1 MKILAVESSALTASV
16 AVCEDERPI
25 AEMTLQT
32 GNTHSDT
39 LLPMVEQL
47 LAHAGLTVQDIDL
60 FAVPI
65 GPGSFTGI
73 RIGVSLIKGLAF
85 DSGKPCV
92 GASSLEGMAYN
103 LTGFRG
109 ILCPVMDARRN
120 QLYNALFRFECDRL
134 VRITEDRLIPATDL
148 AAELSTYDEPVI
160 LTGEGSGILQKASPD
175 AITYIIP
182 SPLMATPN
190 AVGVA
195 QLALQMYRS
204 GQAVS
209 DDQLLPVYL
218 RPSQA
223 ERERNE
229 RLAEEKSAQS

>member
-1 MKILAVESSALTASV
+1 MKILTIESSALTASV
-16 AVCEDERPI
+16 ALCEDDRPI

-47 LAHAGLTVQDIDL
+47 LAHAGMTVQDIDL
-60 FAVPI
+60 FAVPV

-73 RIGVSLIKGLAF
+73 RIGVSVIKGLAF
-85 DSGKPCV
+85 DSNKPCV
-92 GASSLEGMAYN
+92 GTSSLEGMAYN
-103 LTGFRG
+103 LAGFKG

-120 QLYNALFRFECDRL
+120 QLYNALFRFEGDRL
-134 VRITEDRLIPATDL
+134 IRLTEDRLIPAADL
-148 AAELSTYDEPVI
+148 AAELSAYGEAVI
-160 LTGEGSGILQKASPD
+160 LAGEGSDILRKASSD
-175 AITYIIP
+175 QIAYIMP
-182 SPLMATPN
+182 SPMMATQN

-195 QLALQMYRS
+195 QLALHMYHS

-209 DDQLLPVYL
+209 DGELLPVYL

-229 RLAEEKSAQS
+229 RLADEQSAQK

>member
-1 MKILAVESSALTASV
+1 MKILAIESSALTASV
-16 AVCEDERPI
+16 AVCEDNLPI
-25 AEMTLQT
+25 AAMTLQT
-32 GNTHSDT
+32 GHTHSDT

-47 LAHAGLTVQDIDL
+47 LAHAGWTVQNIDL
-60 FAVPI
+60 FAVPV

-92 GASSLEGMAYN
+92 GVSSLEGMAYN
-103 LTGFRG
+103 LSGFDG

-120 QLYNALFRFECDRL
+120 QLYNALFRWNGDKL
-134 VRITEDRLIPATDL
+134 VRLTEDRLIPAVDL
-148 AAELSTYDEPVI
+148 AAELQTYGERVI
-160 LTGEGSGILQKASPD
+160 LTGEGSGILQKASS
-175 AITYIIP
+175 AEIKFTIP
-182 SPLMATPN
+182 SPLMATQN

-195 QLALQMYRS
+195 QLALSEYRS
-204 GQAVS
+204 GEFVG
-209 DDQLLPVYL
+209 DGELLPVYL

-229 RLAEEKSAQS
+229 RIAEVKSAD

>member
-1 MKILAVESSALTASV
+1 MKILAIESSALTASV
-16 AVCEDERPI
+16 AICEDNRPI

-47 LAHAGLTVQDIDL
+47 LTHAGMSVQEIDL
-60 FAVPI
+60 FAVPV

-85 DSGKPCV
+85 DSKKPCV
-92 GASSLEGMAYN
+92 GTSSLEGMAYN
-103 LTGFRG
+103 LAGFEG

-120 QLYNALFRFECDRL
+120 QLYNALFRFTDGKLIRL
-134 VRITEDRLIPATDL
+134 TEDRLIPATKL
-148 AAELSTYDEPVI
+148 AAELAAYGGSVI
-160 LTGEGSGILQKASPD
+160 LTGEGSDILQKASADTVP
-175 AITYIIP
+175 YVIP
-182 SPLMATPN
+182 SPLMATQN

-195 QLALQMYRS
+195 QLAFRMYREGKS
-204 GQAVS
+204 VS
-209 DDQLLPVYL
+209 DCELLPVYL

-229 RLAEEKSAQS
+229 RLAEEKSAQ

>member
-16 AVCEDERPI
+16 AVCEDSFPI
-25 AEMTLQT
+25 ASMTLQT
-32 GNTHSDT
+32 GHTHSDT

-47 LAHAGLTVQDIDL
+47 LAHAGLSVQEIDL
-60 FAVPI
+60 FAVPT

-85 DSGKPCV
+85 NSGKPCV
-92 GASSLEGMAYN
+92 GTSSLEGMAYN
-103 LTGFRG
+103 LYGFSG

-120 QLYNALFRFECDRL
+120 QLYNALFRFEGDKLIRL
-134 VRITEDRLIPATDL
+134 TEDRLIPASTLAEEL
-148 AAELSTYDEPVI
+148 AAYHESVI
-160 LTGEGSGILQKASPD
+160 LTGEGSAILRNETVAP
-175 AITYIIP
+175 IHYIEP
-182 SPLMATPN
+182 SPLMATQN

-195 QLALQMYRS
+195 QLALREYTAGR
-204 GQAVS
+204 AVNDS
-209 DDQLLPVYL
+209 ELLPVYL

-229 RLAEEKSAQS
+229 RLAEAKSAQK

>member
-1 MKILAVESSALTASV
+1 MKILALESSALTASV
-16 AVCEDERPI
+16 AVCEDSVPI
-25 AEMTLQT
+25 AAMTLQT
-32 GNTHSDT
+32 GHTHSDT

-47 LAHAGLTVQDIDL
+47 LAHAGWTVQDIDL
-60 FAVPI
+60 FAVPV

-92 GASSLEGMAYN
+92 GLSSLEGMAYN
-103 LTGFRG
+103 LVGFNG

-120 QLYNALFRFECDRL
+120 QLYNALFRWNGKKLTRL
-134 VRITEDRLIPATDL
+134 TEDRLIPAKDL
-148 AAELSTYDEPVI
+148 AIELEGYGETVI
-160 LTGEGSGILQKASPD
+160 LTGEGSSILQKVSSES
-175 AITYIIP
+175 IHYIIP
-182 SPLMATPN
+182 SPLLATQN

-195 QLALQMYRS
+195 QLALCEY
-204 GQAVS
+204 QAGKCLS
-209 DDQLLPVYL
+209 DGELLPVYL

-229 RLAEEKSAQS
+229 RIGEPK

>member
-1 MKILAVESSALTASV
+1 MKILAIESSALTASV
-16 AVCEDERPI
+16 AICEDDLPI

-39 LLPMVEQL
+39 LLPMVEEL
-47 LAHAGLTVQDIDL
+47 LAHAGLSVQDIDL
-60 FAVPI
+60 FAVPV

-85 DSGKPCV
+85 DSEKPCV
-92 GASSLEGMAYN
+92 GTSSLEGMAYN
-103 LTGFRG
+103 LAGFPG

-120 QLYNALFRFECDRL
+120 QLYNALFRFENGEL
-134 VRITEDRLIPATDL
+134 VRLTEDRLIPADQL
-148 AAELSTYDEPVI
+148 AAELSAYAEPVI
-160 LTGEGSGILQKASPD
+160 LTGEGSAILQNCAPD
-175 AITYIIP
+175 ALKLILP
-182 SPLMATPN
+182 SPLMATQN

-195 QLALQMYRS
+195 MLARKLYLS

-209 DDQLLPVYL
+209 DGELLPVYL

-229 RLAEEKSAQS
+229 RLSATN

>member
-1 MKILAVESSALTASV
+1 MKILAIESSALTASV

-47 LAHAGLTVQDIDL
+47 LAHAGLSVQDVDL
-60 FAVPI
+60 FAVPV

-92 GASSLEGMAYN
+92 GTSSLEGMAYN
-103 LTGFRG
+103 LMGFPG

-120 QLYNALFRFECDRL
+120 QLYNALFRFEGDRL
-134 VRITEDRLIPATDL
+134 VRLTEDRLIPAADL
-148 AAELSTYDEPVI
+148 AAELTACKEPVI
-160 LTGEGSGILQKASPD
+160 LTGEGSPILRKASPD
-175 AITYIIP
+175 SITYIIP
-182 SPLMATPN
+182 SPLMATQN

-195 QLALQMYRS
+195 QLALKMHQSGRS
-204 GQAVS
+204 VS
-209 DDQLLPVYL
+209 DGELLPVYL

-229 RLAEEKSAQS
+229 RLAEKKSAQS

>member
-1 MKILAVESSALTASV
+1 MKILAIESSALTASV
-16 AVCEDERPI
+16 AICEDSFPM
-25 AEMTLQT
+25 AATTLQT
-32 GNTHSDT
+32 GHTHSDT

-47 LAHAGLTVQDIDL
+47 LSHCSLTVQDIDL
-60 FAVPI
+60 FAVPV

-92 GASSLEGMAYN
+92 AVSSLEAMAYN
-103 LTGFRG
+103 LVGFDG

-120 QLYNALFRFECDRL
+120 QLYNALFRWQNGQMIRL
-134 VRITEDRLIPATDL
+134 TEDRLIPAADL
-148 AAELSTYDEPVI
+148 AKELTSFDERVI
-160 LTGEGSGILQKASPD
+160 LTGEGSGILQKAMSND
-175 AITYIIP
+175 ICSVLP
-182 SPLMATPN
+182 SPLMATQN

-195 QLALQMYRS
+195 QLAIYKYNA
-204 GQAVS
+204 GEAIS
-209 DDQLLPVYL
+209 DSQLLPVYL

-229 RLAEEKSAQS
+229 RIAENNSAD